1 MTQLRVGT
9 LKPRWL
15 RRMRIHAYTH
25 TYLHACIHSYIKNC
39 GCQHCWQN
47 CVTSYGEPTA
57 PSYACMHAHARTYIH
72 TCMHAHEQTYT
83 HACRGSAGEG
93 GAASGEAARLLP
105 FGEAASGEAA
115 RNEYGAMLCLAVL
128 CHAVPY
134 ADSLAV
140 PCCAVCRQICT
151 HMLCRAMPCFN
162 MLYYAMLCHAMP
174 CYAML

>member
-1 MTQLRVGT
+1 M
-9 LKPRWL
+9 WL
-15 RRMRIHAYTH
+15 EASACIPSCMHTRIQTYIH
-25 TYLHACIHSYIKNC
+25 TYMAM
-39 GCQHCWQN
+39 
-47 CVTSYGEPTA
+47 
-57 PSYACMHAHARTYIH
+57 ACMHAHARTYIH
-72 TCMHAHEQTYT
+72 TCMPAHEQTYT

-151 HMLCRAMPCFN
+151 HMLCRAMPCYN
-162 MLYYAMLCHAMP
+162 MLCLKRCIQLLFTISSLTRCIQLLFTTVQAATICI
-174 CYAML
+174 